1 VITIEWKM
9 NRAILLLLFA
19 ISIPS
24 VSGAELKGKIIINS
38 YHNIQNENFDN
49 KVLTLTRLIESGG
62 FGYSEADDKPLSYPL
77 LKNYDILVL
86 LTPASSFTDGEILD
100 VLRFAQEGGSVLLIG
115 ESKDYVIERVGNTT
129 QYFDAD
135 YLNALSR
142 KFGITFN
149 KDALSEDRD
158 GRIAYDIT
166 ISNFE
171 KHALTE
177 GVVSLNL
184 YAAATLNLSSKA
196 VKVVSGS
203 ENTYSQVYEIVSY
216 PPVAAVSRH
225 GYGRIVA
232 VSDTEGYIQQENKFL
247 LNAFNWLN
255 VKPKLIEASTYL
267 NNATQL
273 LSLND
278 YKGARG
284 KFESALNI
292 YASLEISEKV
302 NETKALIA
310 RCDKGINAELLMQA
324 AYSYYE
330 NKNYADAKAK
340 FENANKL
347 YVELNN
353 AAKIE
358 ESKRMVERSAQLAG
372 GISQFNEATK
382 YFDAGEYKKAREAFE
397 DAKKK
402 FAALND
408 AEMIKKSEEM
418 MLKSGRG
425 SEALDLFS
433 FGSEQFKSKEFAKA
447 RDAIFQAKQIFADLG
462 NSQKAQELAV
472 LLEKIEKY
480 IQAYSKYTEAEAAFN
495 RGEYEKARDAFS
507 GSKVLFAELGDTE
520 MGSRSGEMAEK
531 SILEIKERTRV
542 RAAIAAGVLV
552 LLACS
557 AIFIWW
563 RNRQVKLEKTQKV
576 KITKKTTKIK
586 EIEGQLKKLELRYAQ
601 GGLSK
606 REYGR
611 MRHELEEKL
620 ESEERKIKKTYFP
633 F

>member
-1 VITIEWKM
+1 M

-19 ISIPS
+19 VLIPG
-24 VSGAELKGKIIINS
+24 VSGAESKGQVIINS
-38 YHNIQNENFDN
+38 YHNIQNENFNN
-49 KVLTLTRLIESGG
+49 KVLTLTGLLESGS
-62 FGYSEADDKPLSYPL
+62 FGYNEVKDKPLSYPL

-129 QYFDAD
+129 QYFNAD

-142 KFGITFN
+142 RFGITFN

-171 KHALTE
+171 KHSLTE
-177 GVVSLNL
+177 GVASLNL
-184 YAAATLNLSSKA
+184 YAAATLNLSGKA
-196 VKVVSGS
+196 VKVASGS
-203 ENTYSQVYEIVSY
+203 ENTYSQVYELVSY
-216 PPVAAVSRH
+216 PPVAAISRH

-232 VSDTEGYIQQENKFL
+232 VSDTEGYVQQENKFL

-255 VKPKLIEASTYL
+255 VKPRLIEASIYL

-278 YKGARG
+278 YKGARE
-284 KFESALNI
+284 KFERALNI
-292 YASLEISEKV
+292 YTSLEISEKV

-310 RCDKGINAELLMQA
+310 KCDKGINANLLMQT

-330 NKNYADAKAK
+330 NKNYAEAKAK
-340 FENANKL
+340 FEDANKL
-347 YVELNN
+347 YIELNST
-353 AAKIE
+353 AKIE
-358 ESKRMVERSAQLAG
+358 ESKRMIERSAQLAG

-382 YFDAGEYKKAREAFE
+382 YFNAGEYRKAKEAFE

-418 MLKSGRG
+418 ILKSSRG
-425 SEALDLFS
+425 SEALDLFAL
-433 FGSEQFKSKEFAKA
+433 GSEQFKSRDFVRA
-447 RDAIFQAKQIFADLG
+447 REAIFQAKQIFADLG
-462 NSQKAQELAV
+462 NSQKARELAV

-480 IQAYSKYTEAEAAFN
+480 VLAYSKYAEAEAAFN
-495 RGEYEKARDAFS
+495 GGEYEKARDAFS

-520 MGSRSGEMAEK
+520 MSSRSGEMAEK

-542 RAAIAAGVLV
+542 MAAIAAGVLV
-552 LLACS
+552 LLACGT
-557 AIFIWW
+557 IFTWW
-563 RNRQVKLEKTQKV
+563 KGKQTKLEKAQIKV
-576 KITKKTTKIK
+576 TRKTAKIR
-586 EIEGQLKKLELRYAQ
+586 EIEGELRRLELRYAQ

-633 F
+633 FK